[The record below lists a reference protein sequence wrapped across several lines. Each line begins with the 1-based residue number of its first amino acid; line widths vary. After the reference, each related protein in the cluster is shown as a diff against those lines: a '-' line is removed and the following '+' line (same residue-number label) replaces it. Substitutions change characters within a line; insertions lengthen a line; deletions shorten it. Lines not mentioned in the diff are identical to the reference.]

1 MQMIEFYLFTGDEI
15 SKLREKMGLLKDSF
29 KHLLN
34 ITEFRLKQIEAR
46 EKELTPEQSM
56 ILVDAFKKQFK
67 YDASYSVETFLK
79 IQLKM

>member
-1 MQMIEFYLFTGDEI
+1 MQKIEFYLFTGDEI
-15 SKLREKMGLLKDSF
+15 SKLREKMGLSKGSF

-34 ITEFRLKQIEAR
+34 ITEFRLKQLETGK
-46 EKELTPEQSM
+46 KEITLEQSM
-56 ILVDAFKKQFK
+56 ILVDALKKQFK